1 MRLAAQLSPMKTDAD
16 SERLEQQPNMGRHRM
31 PFSEFQSAKR
41 SEASGANRAIVRP
54 SDQT

>member
-1 MRLAAQLSPMKTDAD
+1 MKTDAD